1 MWRIAWVIWLMI
13 LTTLVYALP
22 DKVTVTVP
30 SDGKYLVW
38 LESANGQTVFLPP
51 NESVGGKVE
60 LDIASLKKR
69 FADTA
74 DKTLEG
80 ARVGVYDTKYGNLA
94 LVTLKPNDTG
104 VTITPDQF
112 QYAMRVQVRLQT
124 PEDKPI
130 AAAFVMLTDA
140 NNTIHTALLEPSQN
154 GVVSLERVKLGKVS
168 VLVNYGS
175 NLTASQEAEIKA
187 ERADPVVTL
196 TMVIS
201 SGAPVLDVAPA
212 TPQPTSQTQP
222 ATPAP
227 APASR
232 PFPVWNTLFGLLVLA
247 GLIYSGYRIWKRKQL
262 TLPDALKKLGID
274 VAQEP
279 PATPPAQP
287 SQKPAVQVPEGHCP
301 FCGQPVDPVTGAC
314 ACSVTPAAASA
325 TSTAPV
331 ATAVATAPRLVGAR
345 GAYGGTIFEITGAE
359 ASIGREV
366 GNTIQ
371 LSNDNTVSRRHARL
385 LKQGDSWV
393 IRDEG
398 SSNGTW
404 VNGVRITEHP
414 LRPGDEIQIGATFFR
429 WEV

>member
-1 MWRIAWVIWLMI
+1 MVRMAWAMMLVVLASTAWSYPDT
-13 LTTLVYALP
+13 LTVN
-22 DKVTVTVP
+22 VP
-30 SDGKYLVW
+30 SEGKYLVW

-51 NESVGGKVE
+51 NESSAGKVE

-69 FADTA
+69 FADTFE
-74 DKTLEG
+74 KTLQG
-80 ARVGVYDTKYGNLA
+80 ARVGVYDMKYGNLA
-94 LVTLKPNDTG
+94 LVTLKPSDTS
-104 VTITPDQF
+104 VTVTPDAF
-112 QYAMRVQVRLQT
+112 QYAMRVQVKLQT
-124 PEDKPI
+124 PDDKPI
-130 AAAFVMLTDA
+130 ASAFVMLTDA
-140 NNTIHTALLEPSQN
+140 NNTIHTALLEPTQG

-168 VLVNYGS
+168 VLVNYGN

-201 SGAPVLDVAPA
+201 SGAPVLDVVPPSTAP
-212 TPQPTSQTQP
+212 TTQP

-227 APASR
+227 TRTAR
-232 PFPVWNTLFGLLVLA
+232 PFPVVNTLLGLAVLA

-262 TLPDALKKLGID
+262 TFPDALKKLGID

-279 PATPPAQP
+279 PVAEPPKPA
-287 SQKPAVQVPEGHCP
+287 SSKPAVQVPEGHCP

-314 ACSVTPAAASA
+314 ACSVGAPGATVSA
-325 TSTAPV
+325 PS

-345 GAYGGTIFEITGAE
+345 GAYGGTIFEVAGAE
-359 ASIGREV
+359 ATIGREV

-371 LSNDNTVSRRHARL
+371 LDRDNTVSRRHARVL
-385 LKQGDSWV
+385 RQADQWV

-404 VNGVRITEHP
+404 VNGVRITEQV

>member
-1 MWRIAWVIWLMI
+1 MWRIAWVICLMI
-13 LTTLVYALP
+13 LATLVYALP
-22 DKVTVTVP
+22 DKVTVNVP
-30 SDGKYLVW
+30 SEGKYLVW

-94 LVTLKPNDTG
+94 LVTLKPNDTS

-154 GVVSLERVKLGKVS
+154 GVVSLQRVKLGKVS
-168 VLVNYGS
+168 VLVNYGN
-175 NLTASQEAEIKA
+175 NLTASQEAEVKA

-201 SGAPVLDVAPA
+201 SGAPVLDTAPA
-212 TPQPTSQTQP
+212 TPPPTSQTQP

-262 TLPDALKKLGID
+262 SLPDALKSLGID
-274 VAQEP
+274 VAQQP
-279 PATPPAQP
+279 STPQPAQP
-287 SQKPAVQVPEGHCP
+287 AAKPAVQVPEGHCP

-325 TSTAPV
+325 TSTAPA

-345 GAYGGTIFEITGAE
+345 GTYGGTIFEITGAE

-404 VNGVRITEHP
+404 VNGVRITEQP

>member
-1 MWRIAWVIWLMI
+1 MLRIVWLTCVAFMA
-13 LTTLVYALP
+13 TAVYALP
-22 DKVTVTVP
+22 DKVTVNVP
-30 SDGKYLVW
+30 SEGKYLVW

-51 NESVGGKVE
+51 NESTGGKVE

-94 LVTLKPNDTG
+94 LVTLKPNDTT
-104 VTITPDQF
+104 VTVTPDRF

-124 PEDKPI
+124 PEDKPV

-140 NNTIHTALLEPSQN
+140 SNTIHTALLEPSQN
-154 GVVSLERVKLGKVS
+154 GIVSLERVKLGKVS
-168 VLVNYGS
+168 LLVNYGN
-175 NLTASQEAEIKA
+175 NLTASQEAEIQA

-201 SGAPVLDVAPA
+201 SGAPVLDTAPT
-212 TPQPTSQTQP
+212 TPQPASQAQP
-222 ATPAP
+222 AARSPTRSPEAL
-227 APASR
+227 
-232 PFPVWNTLFGLLVLA
+232 PVWNTLLGLLVLA
-247 GLIYSGYRIWKRKQL
+247 GLVYSGYRIWKRKQL
-262 TLPDALKKLGID
+262 SLADALKKLGID
-274 VAQEP
+274 VAQDAAAP
-279 PATPPAQP
+279 QPAQP
-287 SQKPAVQVPEGHCP
+287 VQKPAVQVPEGHCP

-314 ACSVTPAAASA
+314 ACAVAPAAAGVA
-325 TSTAPV
+325 API
-331 ATAVATAPRLVGAR
+331 ATAVATGVPRLVGAR
-345 GAYGGTIFEITGAE
+345 GAYGGHIFNIGGAE
-359 ASIGREV
+359 ATIGREV
-366 GNTIQ
+366 GNTIH
-371 LSNDNTVSRRHARL
+371 LGTDNTVSRRHARIL
-385 LKQGDSWV
+385 RQGDGWV

-404 VNGVRITEHP
+404 VNGVRVTEQP

>member
-1 MWRIAWVIWLMI
+1 MRRIAWVTCLAII
-13 LTTLVYALP
+13 TTMTWALP
-22 DKVTVTVP
+22 DKVTVNVP
-30 SDGKYLVW
+30 SEGKYLVW

-94 LVTLKPNDTG
+94 LVTLKPNDTS
-104 VTITPDQF
+104 VTVTPDQF

-140 NNTIHTALLEPSQN
+140 NNTIHTALLEPSQ
-154 GVVSLERVKLGKVS
+154 GGIVSLERVKLGKVS
-168 VLVNYGS
+168 VLVNYGN

-201 SGAPVLDVAPA
+201 SGAPVLEVAPTA
-212 TPQPTSQTQP
+212 PQPASQTQP
-222 ATPAP
+222 TAPSPAP
-227 APASR
+227 APRA
-232 PFPVWNTLFGLLVLA
+232 FPVWNALFGLLVLA

-279 PATPPAQP
+279 PAPPPAQP

-301 FCGQPVDPVTGAC
+301 FCGQPIDPVTGAC
-314 ACSVTPAAASA
+314 ACSVTSAAPTATPTAAAS
-325 TSTAPV
+325 TAI
-331 ATAVATAPRLVGAR
+331 ATAPRLVGAR
-345 GAYGGTIFEITGAE
+345 GAYGGSIFEVTGAE

-371 LSNDNTVSRRHARL
+371 LDRDNTVSRRHARL

-404 VNGVRITEHP
+404 VNGVRITEQP

>member
-1 MWRIAWVIWLMI
+1 MRRYAWLVCLFFI
-13 LTTLVYALP
+13 TTAAWSLP
-22 DKVTVTVP
+22 DKVTVNVP
-30 SDGKYLVW
+30 SEGKYLVW
-38 LESANGQTVFLPP
+38 LESANGRTVFLPP
-51 NESVGGKVE
+51 NESVAGKVE
-60 LDIASLKKR
+60 LDIGSLKKR

-94 LVTLKPNDTG
+94 LITLKPNDTT
-104 VTITPDQF
+104 VTVTPDAF

-154 GVVSLERVKLGKVS
+154 GIVSLERVKLGKVS
-168 VLVNYGS
+168 VLVNYGN

-187 ERADPVVTL
+187 ERANPVVTL

-201 SGAPVLDVAPA
+201 SGAPVLETAPL
-212 TPQPTSQTQP
+212 TPTSATQP
-222 ATPAP
+222 VKPTPAP
-227 APASR
+227 VSR
-232 PFPVWNTLFGLLVLA
+232 PFPVVNTLLGLLVLA

-262 TLPDALKKLGID
+262 TIPDALKKLGIEM
-274 VAQEP
+274 AQQPPIPEP
-279 PATPPAQP
+279 A
-287 SQKPAVQVPEGHCP
+287 KPASAKPPVQVPEGHCP
-301 FCGQPVDPVTGAC
+301 FCGQPIDPVTGSC
-314 ACSVTPAAASA
+314 ACSVAPASA
-325 TSTAPV
+325 GASVPT
-331 ATAVATAPRLVGAR
+331 ATAVATNPRLVGAR
-345 GAYGGTIFEITGAE
+345 GAYGGTIFEIAGAE

-366 GNTIQ
+366 GNTVQ
-371 LSNDNTVSRRHARL
+371 LGRDNTVSRRHARL
-385 LKQGDSWV
+385 LKQGDQWV

-404 VNGVRITEHP
+404 VNGVRVTEQA

>member
-1 MWRIAWVIWLMI
+1 MTRLAWAIV
-13 LTTLVYALP
+13 LVLFASVAWSLP
-22 DKVTVTVP
+22 DKVTVNVP
-30 SDGKYLVW
+30 SEGKYLVW

-51 NESVGGKVE
+51 NESVAGKAE
-60 LDIASLKKR
+60 LDIASLKQR

-74 DKTLEG
+74 EKTLAG

-94 LVTLKPNDTG
+94 LIPLKPNDTT
-104 VTITPDQF
+104 VTVTPDAF

-154 GVVSLERVKLGKVS
+154 GVVSLSRVKLGKVS
-168 VLVNYGS
+168 VLVNYGN

-212 TPQPTSQTQP
+212 GSAPSAQP
-222 ATPAP
+222 AQPSPAP
-227 APASR
+227 APVAR
-232 PFPVWNTLFGLLVLA
+232 PFPVWNTLLGLLVLA
-247 GLIYSGYRIWKRKQL
+247 GVIYSGYRIWKRKQL
-262 TLPDALKKLGID
+262 TIPDALKKLGID
-274 VAQEP
+274 VAQPTPEP
-279 PATPPAQP
+279 APAKPTSA
-287 SQKPAVQVPEGHCP
+287 KPAVQVPDGHCP
-301 FCGQPVDPVTGAC
+301 FCGQPIDPVTGAC
-314 ACSVTPAAASA
+314 ACSVSPSSA
-325 TSTAPV
+325 TVSAPS

-345 GAYGGTIFEITGAE
+345 GAYGGTIFEITGTE
-359 ASIGREV
+359 ATIGREV
-366 GNTIQ
+366 GNTVQ
-371 LSNDNTVSRRHARL
+371 LDRDNTVSRRHARL
-385 LKQGDSWV
+385 IKQADGWV

-404 VNGVRITEHP
+404 VNGVRITEQT
-414 LRPGDEIQIGATFFR
+414 LRPGDEVQIGATFFR

>member
-1 MWRIAWVIWLMI
+1 MSRIVWVVC
-13 LTTLVYALP
+13 LTVVATVVCALP
-22 DKVTVTVP
+22 DKITVNVP
-30 SDGKYLVW
+30 SEGKYLVW

-80 ARVGVYDTKYGNLA
+80 ARVGVYDTRYGNLA
-94 LVTLKPNDTG
+94 LVTLKPNDTS
-104 VTITPDQF
+104 VTVTPSQF
-112 QYAMRVQVRLQT
+112 QYAMRVQVRVQT

-168 VLVNYGS
+168 VLVNYGN

-201 SGAPVLDVAPA
+201 SGAPVLDVAPT
-212 TPQPTSQTQP
+212 TPQPASQSQP
-222 ATPAP
+222 AAPSPAR
-227 APASR
+227 AYR
-232 PFPVWNTLFGLLVLA
+232 PFPVLNTLFGLLVLA

-262 TLPDALKKLGID
+262 TLPDALKSLGID

-279 PATPPAQP
+279 PAPPPAQ
-287 SQKPAVQVPEGHCP
+287 SAQKPAVQVPEGHCLY
-301 FCGQPVDPVTGAC
+301 CGQPIDPVTGAC
-314 ACSVTPAAASA
+314 ACSVAPASA
-325 TSTAPV
+325 MATPSTAT
-331 ATAVATAPRLVGAR
+331 ATVVGTTPRLVGAR
-345 GAYGGTIFEITGAE
+345 GAYSGALFEITGAE

-385 LKQGDSWV
+385 FKQGDTWT

-404 VNGVRITEHP
+404 VNGVRITEQP

>member
-1 MWRIAWVIWLMI
+1 MTRLEWMIGLVLIASTVWS
-13 LTTLVYALP
+13 LP
-22 DKVTVTVP
+22 DKVTVNVP
-30 SDGKYLVW
+30 SEGKYLVW

-51 NESVGGKVE
+51 NESVAGKVE

-94 LVTLKPNDTG
+94 LIALKPNDTT
-104 VTITPDQF
+104 VTVTPDTF

-124 PEDKPI
+124 PDDKPI

-154 GVVSLERVKLGKVS
+154 GILSMERVKLGKVS
-168 VLVNYGS
+168 VLVNYGN

-201 SGAPVLDVAPA
+201 SGAPVLDIAPA
-212 TPQPTSQTQP
+212 TPSATTLPAQP
-222 ATPAP
+222 APVRTT
-227 APASR
+227 R
-232 PFPVWNTLFGLLVLA
+232 PFPVVNTLIGLLVLA

-262 TLPDALKKLGID
+262 TISDALKKLGID
-274 VAQEP
+274 VAQPPTTPEP
-279 PATPPAQP
+279 AKPVSTKP
-287 SQKPAVQVPEGHCP
+287 SVQVPEGHCP
-301 FCGQPVDPVTGAC
+301 FCGQSIDPVTGAC
-314 ACSVTPAAASA
+314 ACSVTPSPATVSAS
-325 TSTAPV
+325 SV
-331 ATAVATAPRLVGAR
+331 TAVAGNPRLVGAR
-345 GAYGGTIFEITGAE
+345 GTYGGTIFEITGAE
-359 ASIGREV
+359 ATIGREV
-366 GNTIQ
+366 GNIVQ
-371 LSNDNTVSRRHARL
+371 LDRDNTVSRRHARL
-385 LKQGDSWV
+385 LKQADGWI
-393 IRDEG
+393 IRDED

-404 VNGVRITEHP
+404 VNGVRVTEQA

>member
-1 MWRIAWVIWLMI
+1 MWRIAWVTLWMI
-13 LTTLVYALP
+13 VATVVWALP
-22 DKVTVTVP
+22 DKVTVNVP
-30 SDGKYLVW
+30 SEGKYLVW

-80 ARVGVYDTKYGNLA
+80 ARVGVYDTRYGNLA
-94 LVTLKPNDTG
+94 LVTLKPNDTS
-104 VTITPDQF
+104 VTVTPDQF

-140 NNTIHTALLEPSQN
+140 NNTIHTALLEPSQ
-154 GVVSLERVKLGKVS
+154 GGIVSLERVKLGKVS
-168 VLVNYGS
+168 VLVNYGN

-201 SGAPVLDVAPA
+201 SGAPVLDVAPT
-212 TPQPTSQTQP
+212 TPQPASQTQP
-222 ATPAP
+222 AAPSPAP
-227 APASR
+227 ARHA
-232 PFPVWNTLFGLLVLA
+232 FPVWNTLFGLLVLA

-279 PATPPAQP
+279 SAPQPAQP
-287 SQKPAVQVPEGHCP
+287 AQKPAVQVPEGHCP
-301 FCGQPVDPVTGAC
+301 FCGQPIDPVTGAC
-314 ACSVTPAAASA
+314 ACSVTSATAPGASA
-325 TSTAPV
+325 APATTAL
-331 ATAVATAPRLVGAR
+331 ATAPRLVGAR
-345 GAYGGTIFEITGAE
+345 GAYGGTVFEITGAE

-366 GNTIQ
+366 GNTVQ
-371 LSNDNTVSRRHARL
+371 LDRDNTVSRRHARL

-404 VNGVRITEHP
+404 VNGVRVTEQT

>member
-1 MWRIAWVIWLMI
+1 MLRIVWLTCVAFMA
-13 LTTLVYALP
+13 TAVYALP
-22 DKVTVTVP
+22 DKVTVNVP
-30 SDGKYLVW
+30 SEGKYLVW

-51 NESVGGKVE
+51 NESTGGKVE

-94 LVTLKPNDTG
+94 LVTLKPNDTT
-104 VTITPDQF
+104 VTVTPDRF

-124 PEDKPI
+124 PEDKPV

-140 NNTIHTALLEPSQN
+140 SNTIHTALLEPSQN
-154 GVVSLERVKLGKVS
+154 GIVSLERVKLGKVS
-168 VLVNYGS
+168 LLVNYGN
-175 NLTASQEAEIKA
+175 NLTASQEAEIQA

-201 SGAPVLDVAPA
+201 SGAPVLDTAPT
-212 TPQPTSQTQP
+212 TPQPASQAQP
-222 ATPAP
+222 AAP
-227 APASR
+227 SPTRAPRA
-232 PFPVWNTLFGLLVLA
+232 FPVWNTLLGLLVLA
-247 GLIYSGYRIWKRKQL
+247 GLVYSGYRIWKRKQL
-262 TLPDALKKLGID
+262 SLADALKKLGID
-274 VAQEP
+274 VAQDAAAP
-279 PATPPAQP
+279 QPAQP
-287 SQKPAVQVPEGHCP
+287 VQKPAVQVPEGHCP

-314 ACSVTPAAASA
+314 ACAVAPAAAGVA
-325 TSTAPV
+325 API
-331 ATAVATAPRLVGAR
+331 ATAVATGVPRLVGAR
-345 GAYGGTIFEITGAE
+345 GAYGGHIFDISGAE
-359 ASIGREV
+359 ATIGREV
-366 GNTIQ
+366 GSTIH
-371 LSNDNTVSRRHARL
+371 LGTDNTVSRRHARIL
-385 LKQGDSWV
+385 RQGDGWV

-404 VNGVRITEHP
+404 VNGVRVTEQP

>member
-1 MWRIAWVIWLMI
+1 MYRVVWITCLSMVATVMW
-13 LTTLVYALP
+13 ALP
-22 DKVTVTVP
+22 DKVTVNVP
-30 SDGKYLVW
+30 SEGKYLVW

-94 LVTLKPNDTG
+94 LMPLKPNDTT
-104 VTITPDQF
+104 VTVTPDQF
-112 QYAMRVQVRLQT
+112 QYAMRVQVKLQT

-140 NNTIHTALLEPSQN
+140 NNTIHTALLEPSQ
-154 GVVSLERVKLGKVS
+154 GGTVSLERVKLGKVS
-168 VLVNYGS
+168 VLVNYGN
-175 NLTASQEAEIKA
+175 NLTASQEGEIKA

-201 SGAPVLDVAPA
+201 SGAPVLDVAPTTSQPA
-212 TPQPTSQTQP
+212 PPPQPT
-222 ATPAP
+222 
-227 APASR
+227 ASPPPR
-232 PFPVWNTLFGLLVLA
+232 RALPVWNTLFGLLVLA

-262 TLPDALKKLGID
+262 TLPDALKRLGIE
-274 VAQEP
+274 VAPEP
-279 PATPPAQP
+279 PAPSPAP
-287 SQKPAVQVPEGHCP
+287 SAQKPAVQVPEGHCP
-301 FCGQPVDPVTGAC
+301 FCGQPIDAVTGTC
-314 ACSVTPAAASA
+314 ACSVTPAAATA
-325 TSTAPV
+325 APTATAP
-331 ATAVATAPRLVGAR
+331 TAVATAPRLVGAR
-345 GAYGGTIFEITGAE
+345 GAYGGTIFEVTGSE

-371 LSNDNTVSRRHARL
+371 LDRDNTVSRRHARL
-385 LKQGDSWV
+385 LRQGDSWV

-404 VNGVRITEHP
+404 VNGVRITEQP

>member
-1 MWRIAWVIWLMI
+1 MTRLVWMIGLVLIASTVWP
-13 LTTLVYALP
+13 LP
-22 DKVTVTVP
+22 DKVTVNVP
-30 SDGKYLVW
+30 SEGKYLVW

-51 NESVGGKVE
+51 NESVAGKVE

-94 LVTLKPNDTG
+94 LIALKPNDTT
-104 VTITPDQF
+104 VTVTPDTF

-124 PEDKPI
+124 PDDKPI

-154 GVVSLERVKLGKVS
+154 GIVSLERVKLGKVS
-168 VLVNYGS
+168 VLVNYGN

-187 ERADPVVTL
+187 DRADPVVTL

-201 SGAPVLDVAPA
+201 SGAPVLDVAPTTPSA
-212 TPQPTSQTQP
+212 TTQP
-222 ATPAP
+222 AQPVPVRTT
-227 APASR
+227 R
-232 PFPVWNTLFGLLVLA
+232 PFPVVNTLIGLLVLA

-262 TLPDALKKLGID
+262 TVSDVLKKLGID
-274 VAQEP
+274 VVQAP
-279 PATPPAQP
+279 PAPEPAKP
-287 SQKPAVQVPEGHCP
+287 VSAKPAVQVPEGHCP
-301 FCGQPVDPVTGAC
+301 FCGQPIDPATGAC
-314 ACSVTPAAASA
+314 ACSVTP
-325 TSTAPV
+325 STATV
-331 ATAVATAPRLVGAR
+331 SASSVTAVAGAPRLVGAR
-345 GAYGGTIFEITGAE
+345 GAYGGAIFEITGAE
-359 ASIGREV
+359 ATIGREV
-366 GNTIQ
+366 GNIVQ
-371 LSNDNTVSRRHARL
+371 LDRDNTVSRRHARL
-385 LKQGDSWV
+385 LKRADGWV

-404 VNGVRITEHP
+404 VNGVRVTEQA

>member
-1 MWRIAWVIWLMI
+1 MWRIAWLICLAFI
-13 LTTLVYALP
+13 ATAVYALP
-22 DKVTVTVP
+22 DKVTVNVP
-30 SDGKYLVW
+30 SEGKYLVW

-51 NESVGGKVE
+51 NESTGGKVE

-94 LVTLKPNDTG
+94 LVTLKPNDTT
-104 VTITPDQF
+104 VTVTPDQF

-140 NNTIHTALLEPSQN
+140 SNTIHTALLEPTQN
-154 GVVSLERVKLGKVS
+154 GIVSLERVKLGKVS
-168 VLVNYGS
+168 VLVNYGN
-175 NLTASQEAEIKA
+175 NLTASQEAEILA
-187 ERADPVVTL
+187 QRADPVVTL

-201 SGAPVLDVAPA
+201 SGAPVLDIAPT
-212 TPQPTSQTQP
+212 TPQPTSQAQP
-222 ATPAP
+222 ATPSPAP
-227 APASR
+227 APRA
-232 PFPVWNTLFGLLVLA
+232 FPVWNTLFGLLVLA

-262 TLPDALKKLGID
+262 ALPDALKKLGID
-274 VAQEP
+274 VAQEAAAP
-279 PATPPAQP
+279 QPAQP
-287 SQKPAVQVPEGHCP
+287 VQKPAVQVPEGHCP

-314 ACSVTPAAASA
+314 ACSVTPAATGAAAPIA
-325 TSTAPV
+325 TTV
-331 ATAVATAPRLVGAR
+331 ATGVPRLVGAR
-345 GAYGGTIFEITGAE
+345 GAYGGHIFEIHDAE
-359 ASIGREV
+359 ATIGREA
-366 GNTIQ
+366 GNTIH
-371 LSNDNTVSRRHARL
+371 LGTDNTVSRRHARI
-385 LKQGDSWV
+385 LKQGDGWV

-404 VNGVRITEHP
+404 VNGVRVTEQP

>member
-1 MWRIAWVIWLMI
+1 MTRHAWLICLFFITSVVWS
-13 LTTLVYALP
+13 LP
-22 DKVTVTVP
+22 DKVTVNVP
-30 SDGKYLVW
+30 SEGKYLVW

-51 NESVGGKVE
+51 NESVAGKVE

-94 LVTLKPNDTG
+94 LIALKPNDTT
-104 VTITPDQF
+104 VTVTPDMF

-124 PEDKPI
+124 PEGKPI
-130 AAAFVMLTDA
+130 AAAFVMLTDP

-154 GVVSLERVKLGKVS
+154 GIVSLERVKLGKAS
-168 VLVNYGS
+168 VLVNYGN
-175 NLTASQEAEIKA
+175 NLTASQEAEIEA

-201 SGAPVLDVAPA
+201 SGAPVLEVAPA
-212 TPQPTSQTQP
+212 PSAPATQPTQP
-222 ATPAP
+222 APVRTG
-227 APASR
+227 R
-232 PFPVWNTLFGLLVLA
+232 PLPKLNTLFGLFVLA
-247 GLIYSGYRIWKRKQL
+247 GLIYGGYRIWKRKQL
-262 TLPDALKKLGID
+262 TIPDALKKLGID
-274 VAQEP
+274 VAQAP
-279 PATPPAQP
+279 PAPEPVKPTSAKPP
-287 SQKPAVQVPEGHCP
+287 VQVPEGHCP
-301 FCGQPVDPVTGAC
+301 FCGQPIDPVTGTC
-314 ACSVTPAAASA
+314 ACSVAPASA
-325 TSTAPV
+325 QVSAAVAP
-331 ATAVATAPRLVGAR
+331 AVATNPCLVGAR
-345 GAYGGTIFEITGAE
+345 GAYSGSIFEIAGAE

-366 GNTIQ
+366 GNTVQ
-371 LSNDNTVSRRHARL
+371 LDRDNTVSRRHARL
-385 LKQGDSWV
+385 LKKGDQWI

-404 VNGVRITEHP
+404 VNGVRVSEQA

>member
-1 MWRIAWVIWLMI
+1 MWRIAW
-13 LTTLVYALP
+13 LTCLAFIATAVYALP
-22 DKVTVTVP
+22 DKVTVNVP
-30 SDGKYLVW
+30 SEGKYLVW

-51 NESVGGKVE
+51 NESTGGKVE

-94 LVTLKPNDTG
+94 LVTLKPNDTT
-104 VTITPDQF
+104 VTVTPDQF

-140 NNTIHTALLEPSQN
+140 SNTIHTALLEPTQN
-154 GVVSLERVKLGKVS
+154 GIVSLERVKLGKVS
-168 VLVNYGS
+168 LLVNYGN

-201 SGAPVLDVAPA
+201 SGAPVLDIAPT
-212 TPQPTSQTQP
+212 TPQPTSQAQP
-222 ATPAP
+222 ATPSP

-232 PFPVWNTLFGLLVLA
+232 AFPVWNALFGLLVLG

-262 TLPDALKKLGID
+262 TIPDALKKLGID
-274 VAQEP
+274 VAQET
-279 PATPPAQP
+279 PAPQPAQP
-287 SQKPAVQVPEGHCP
+287 VQKPAVQVPEGHCP

-314 ACSVTPAAASA
+314 ACSVAPAASGAAVPTA
-325 TSTAPV
+325 TTV
-331 ATAVATAPRLVGAR
+331 ATGVPRLVGAR
-345 GAYGGTIFEITGAE
+345 GAYGGHIFEITGAD
-359 ASIGREV
+359 ATIGREV
-366 GNTIQ
+366 GNTIH
-371 LSNDNTVSRRHARL
+371 LGTDNTVSRRHARI
-385 LKQGDSWV
+385 LKQGDGWV

-404 VNGVRITEHP
+404 VNGVRVTEHP

>member
-1 MWRIAWVIWLMI
+1 MAWVIC
-13 LTTLVYALP
+13 LTIVATVVWALP
-22 DKVTVTVP
+22 DKVTVNVP
-30 SDGKYLVW
+30 SEGKYLVW
-38 LESANGQTVFLPP
+38 LESANAQTVFLPP

-69 FADTA
+69 FADAA

-80 ARVGVYDTKYGNLA
+80 ARVGVYDVRYGNLA
-94 LVTLKPNDTG
+94 LIALKPNDAT
-104 VTITPDQF
+104 VSVTPDQF

-124 PEDKPI
+124 PDDKPI

-140 NNTIHTALLEPSQN
+140 NNTIHTALLEPSQ
-154 GVVSLERVKLGKVS
+154 GGTVSLERVKLGKVS
-168 VLVNYGS
+168 VLVNYGN
-175 NLTASQEAEIKA
+175 NLTASQEAEIQA

-201 SGAPVLDVAPA
+201 SGAPVLDAAPTA
-212 TPQPTSQTQP
+212 PQPASQTQP
-222 ATPAP
+222 TASPSAP
-227 APASR
+227 PPRA
-232 PFPVWNTLFGLLVLA
+232 FPVWNTLFGLLVLA
-247 GLIYSGYRIWKRKQL
+247 GVIYGGYRIWKRKQL
-262 TLPDALKKLGID
+262 TIPDALKQLGID
-274 VAQEP
+274 VAQTP
-279 PATPPAQP
+279 STPPPAQP
-287 SQKPAVQVPEGHCP
+287 VQKPAVQVPEGHCP

-314 ACSVTPAAASA
+314 ACSVTPAASSSV
-325 TSTAPV
+325 STTPAV
-331 ATAVATAPRLVGAR
+331 TAVATTPRLVGAR

-366 GNTIQ
+366 GNTI
-371 LSNDNTVSRRHARL
+371 LLERDNTVSRHHARL
-385 LKQGDSWV
+385 LKQGDSWI

-404 VNGVRITEHP
+404 VNGVRITEQP

>member
-1 MWRIAWVIWLMI
+1 MLRIAW
-13 LTTLVYALP
+13 LTCLAFMATAVYALP
-22 DKVTVTVP
+22 DKVTVNVP
-30 SDGKYLVW
+30 SEGKYLVW

-51 NESVGGKVE
+51 NESTGGKVE

-80 ARVGVYDTKYGNLA
+80 ARVGVYDMKYGNLA
-94 LVTLKPNDTG
+94 LVTLKPNDTT
-104 VTITPDQF
+104 VTVTPDQF

-140 NNTIHTALLEPSQN
+140 SNTIHTALLEPSQN
-154 GVVSLERVKLGKVS
+154 GIVSLERVKLGKVS
-168 VLVNYGS
+168 VLVNYGN
-175 NLTASQEAEIKA
+175 NLTASQEAEIQA

-201 SGAPVLDVAPA
+201 SGAPVLDTAPT
-212 TPQPTSQTQP
+212 TPQPTSQAQP
-222 ATPAP
+222 AAP
-227 APASR
+227 SPTRAPRA
-232 PFPVWNTLFGLLVLA
+232 FPVWNTLLGLLVLA
-247 GLIYSGYRIWKRKQL
+247 GLVYSGYRIWKRKQL

-274 VAQEP
+274 VAQEAAAP
-279 PATPPAQP
+279 QPAQP
-287 SQKPAVQVPEGHCP
+287 VQKPAVRVPEGHCP
-301 FCGQPVDPVTGAC
+301 FCGQPVDPVAGAC
-314 ACSVTPAAASA
+314 ACSVAPAAAGVVAPTA
-325 TSTAPV
+325 TTV
-331 ATAVATAPRLVGAR
+331 ATGVPRLVGAR
-345 GAYGGTIFEITGAE
+345 GAYGGHIFEISGAE
-359 ASIGREV
+359 ATIGREV
-366 GNTIQ
+366 GNTIH
-371 LSNDNTVSRRHARL
+371 LGTDNTVSRRHARI
-385 LKQGDSWV
+385 LKQGDGWV

-404 VNGVRITEHP
+404 VNGVRVTEQP